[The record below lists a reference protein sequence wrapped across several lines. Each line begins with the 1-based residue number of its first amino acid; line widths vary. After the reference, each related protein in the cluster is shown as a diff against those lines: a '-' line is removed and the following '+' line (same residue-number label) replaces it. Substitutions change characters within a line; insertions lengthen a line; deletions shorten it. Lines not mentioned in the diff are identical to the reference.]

1 MNILD
6 KDNLYSIISFHLYE
20 NRHTKKIT
28 NSLLS
33 TLFNRVSSNKIIDI
47 VKGSK
52 VHLSSNELYW
62 LGKDLEKL
70 GYRTDYLKYFTEQE
84 VSEAEN
90 YLINK
95 IGDNKKTNEVVIE
108 GVIQLKDDEYLVPKM
123 PYRLIAEYYEKGI
136 MTYNYDSQR
145 EGTLIDIGIGIV
157 LSPTTIK
164 EAIDEMA
171 EKMIVGNFF
180 SNTITWNILATGQEK
195 FDFDGKSKLKFIK
208 DKGSDIDIID
218 GYHRTLAI
226 IKALSRKPELADEFM
241 QVKILNYD
249 INKAGR
255 YIYQETKGTS
265 FSEEK
270 KKSISPN
277 NYSKVVEYLNKSGT
291 SILRDKISVI
301 DDEVFKY
308 NSKYVMFSTIVD
320 TLSNSYKEFA
330 NISMQ
335 SEINNFNRHMEKIFN
350 NIMTYFDYEFNNIK
364 NEKSIFTNNSMFIG
378 YTWLALQIERDDRY
392 WEEKIYEFL
401 DTIKNNPNLIK
412 FNVET
417 KRNDVKFRKMVIDNF
432 NEIWNGLSF
441 NKNFRVIK

>member
-6 KDNLYSIISFHLYE
+6 KDNLYSIISMHLYE

-28 NSLLS
+28 NNLLS

-47 VKGSK
+47 VKGVK
-52 VHLSSNELYW
+52 VHLDSNELYW

-70 GYRTDYLKYFTEQE
+70 GYRTDYIKYFTEQE

-90 YLINK
+90 HLINQG
-95 IGDNKKTNEVVIE
+95 INNKKMNEVIIE
-108 GVIQLKDDEYLVPKM
+108 NVIQLRDDEYLIPKM
-123 PYRLIAEYYEKGI
+123 TYGTIAELYQRGVN
-136 MTYNYDSQR
+136 TYNYDTQR
-145 EGTLIDIGIGIV
+145 EATLIDTGIGLV
-157 LSPTTIK
+157 LSPTVYK
-164 EAIDEMA
+164 ESTSAMVEEM
-171 EKMIVGNFF
+171 INGNFF
-180 SNTITWNILATGQEK
+180 DNTITWNILATGQEK

-208 DKGSDIDIID
+208 DKGSDMNIID

-226 IKALSRKPELADEFM
+226 IEALNRKPELADEFM

-249 INKAGR
+249 VNKASR

-270 KKSISPN
+270 KKSISQN
-277 NYSKVVEYLNKSGT
+277 NYSKAVEYLNRSGN
-291 SILRDKISVI
+291 SMLRNKISVI

-308 NSKYVMFSTIVD
+308 NDKYVMFSTIAD
-320 TLSNSYKEFA
+320 TLSSLHKDFA
-330 NISMQ
+330 NVSMQ

-350 NIMTYFDYEFNNIK
+350 NIITYFDNDFNNIK
-364 NEKSIFTNNSMFIG
+364 IEKSIFTNNSMFIG
-378 YTWLALQIERDDRY
+378 YTWLALQIERDDEY

-401 DTIKNNPNLIK
+401 DTIKNNSNLIK
-412 FNVET
+412 FNVGT

-432 NEIWNGLSF
+432 NEIWDCLSF
-441 NKNFRVIK
+441 NKNFRIIK